1 MDFKITNDT
10 VFQDAD
16 HKQLTLNEIIKQIQN
31 EVYNHPENQYKI
43 SVGTDSM
50 TNRDTV
56 FVLAIV
62 LYRIGNGG
70 IYFYKKFHHDRIPNL
85 RTKLYNETQLS
96 LSTADILISDILEKD
111 ESLYNKINFSI
122 HLDIGEN
129 GPTKDLIRE
138 LEGWVMAMGYDY
150 AIKPDS
156 YAASTIANMHSK

>member
-1 MDFKITNDT
+1 MYINLETE
-10 VFQDAD
+10 FQDAD

-70 IYFYKKFHHDRIPNL
+70 IYFYKKFHFYSL
-85 RTKLYNETQLS
+85 TYNS
-96 LSTADILISDILEKD
+96 NSFNIII
-111 ESLYNKINFSI
+111 
-122 HLDIGEN
+122 
-129 GPTKDLIRE
+129 
-138 LEGWVMAMGYDY
+138 
-150 AIKPDS
+150 
-156 YAASTIANMHSK
+156 